1 MHERRLPWR
10 QPAGHSCRDTGVDG
24 WLRRC
29 GGVWRVPW
37 DPSDSRAHD
46 FDRLQP
52 VVLSWQRSH
61 HPRLRPPAHQ
71 RCRPELA
78 HQRHH
83 QLGRVTVARRSVGG
97 AFERARRRPLTA
109 AARSLLDRSSPSK
122 HVTAV
127 ADLGLGLMI
136 ASVHVTGR
144 RARCAIHACRAVR
157 RMARGADGVRSDRV
171 QRRELRGLVAG
182 CACRRCRNSSRPVGS
197 MARGT
202 APRDLLVFPALLL
215 RMTRS
220 AGRGR
225 STLARVRFMAIDTGL
240 VARRCRGLLRSVTAP
255 ARRRRSLPVHVVAMT
270 SDTAVVARI
279 RVGELDL
286 AGVARLAD
294 RRLRG
299 WREVMRA
306 MARHAGRPG
315 VGSRVRRR
323 DRLVARRAIRSY
335 RAAVRRWMRRV
346 AGDTRAL
353 RPVLDLDVRVAAFA

>member
-1 MHERRLPWR
+1 
-10 QPAGHSCRDTGVDG
+10 
-24 WLRRC
+24 
-29 GGVWRVPW
+29 
-37 DPSDSRAHD
+37 
-46 FDRLQP
+46 
-52 VVLSWQRSH
+52 
-61 HPRLRPPAHQ
+61 
-71 RCRPELA
+71 
-78 HQRHH
+78 
-83 QLGRVTVARRSVGG
+83 
-97 AFERARRRPLTA
+97 
-109 AARSLLDRSSPSK
+109 
-122 HVTAV
+122 
-127 ADLGLGLMI
+127 
-136 ASVHVTGR
+136 
-144 RARCAIHACRAVR
+144 
-157 RMARGADGVRSDRV
+157 
-171 QRRELRGLVAG
+171 
-182 CACRRCRNSSRPVGS
+182 
-197 MARGT
+197 
-202 APRDLLVFPALLL
+202 
-215 RMTRS
+215 
-220 AGRGR
+220 
-225 STLARVRFMAIDTGL
+225 MAIDTGL